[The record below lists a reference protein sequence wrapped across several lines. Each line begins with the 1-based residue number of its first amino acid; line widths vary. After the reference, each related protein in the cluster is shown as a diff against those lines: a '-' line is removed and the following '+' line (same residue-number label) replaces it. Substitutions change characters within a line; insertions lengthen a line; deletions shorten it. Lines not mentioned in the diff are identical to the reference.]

1 MVNFCMVKTEDKRR
15 IAVIGVGGWGK
26 NHARVLHEIGVLGSI
41 CDKDEL
47 RARELARLYDAKPYF
62 SLEQLLENEVPLDGC
77 ISLHPYQD
85 ALRYGKKNNGKGS
98 SCFCRETI
106 SILLV

>member
-1 MVNFCMVKTEDKRR
+1 MVKTEDKRR

-47 RARELARLYDAKPYF
+47 RATELAKLYDAKPYF

-77 ISLHPYQD
+77 IVCTPTKTHFTM
-85 ALRYGKKNNGKGS
+85 AKKIMEKG
-98 SCFCRETI
+98 
-106 SILLV
+106 V